1 MFKRTLWTV
10 LMGLAILAGYSQYAA
25 AIPAFA
31 RKYNLPCSACHE
43 AWPKLNNFGQ
53 VFRDNGFQL
62 MTDRDS
68 PIYQNPS
75 YWPIMMRTI
84 PQWHYET
91 TNNVPLDN
99 TPGKASSGQTPSV
112 VNTSGFDFA
121 GINIFTAGTLY
132 KNISFAI
139 QPLISNNG
147 SVHIETAY
155 VRLDN
160 LLHNNWLNFKF
171 GKYELDTLISE
182 HRTLTVDNTGY
193 YHNYHFLPPG

>member
-1 MFKRTLWTV
+1 MNLRASPVRAQSPRHCIVAAIILTSSV
-10 LMGLAILAGYSQYAA
+10 LFSTCRAY

-121 GINIFTAGTLY
+121 GINI
-132 KNISFAI
+132 
-139 QPLISNNG
+139 
-147 SVHIETAY
+147 
-155 VRLDN
+155 
-160 LLHNNWLNFKF
+160 
-171 GKYELDTLISE
+171 
-182 HRTLTVDNTGY
+182 
-193 YHNYHFLPPG
+193 